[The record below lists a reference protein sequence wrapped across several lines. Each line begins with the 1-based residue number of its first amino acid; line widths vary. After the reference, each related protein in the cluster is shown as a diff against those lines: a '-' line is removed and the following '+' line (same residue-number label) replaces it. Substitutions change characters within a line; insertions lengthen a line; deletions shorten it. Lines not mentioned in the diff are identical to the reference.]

1 MSVFSAVPVQTTPG
15 ANHVFAPPEGWFGT
29 NDEYLDLMRRRWS
42 EGGLA
47 KHQMGFTARFVMNR
61 CAMPE
66 SVIEGPYSEPA
77 ISIISRI
84 AKPNL

>member
-29 NDEYLDLMRRRWS
+29 NEDYLALMRKRWA
-42 EGGLA
+42 EGGLV

-61 CAMPE
+61 SAMPE
-66 SVIEGPYSEPA
+66 SVIEGPYAEQA
-77 ISIISRI
+77 MTIITRI
-84 AKPNL
+84 AKPI